1 VNVKKPSEKPL
12 ISIIIPTLNEAE
24 NLGTTL
30 ANAQKGKGVEI
41 VVVDGG
47 SSDDTDGLAKS
58 FGIRLLVTAAGR
70 ANQANA
76 GALVAEGN
84 ILLFLHADTRLPE
97 GFDRDIQGVL
107 AKPSTVAGAF
117 KLAIEG
123 AGMGL
128 RIIEKLANFRARFMQ
143 MPYGDQAI
151 FLKADLFR
159 SLGGFPDMPIMEDFV
174 LMQRLRRE
182 GRIAIAPAAVTT
194 SARRWLELG
203 VLKTTLINQVVL
215 VAYFLGINPARLAR
229 WYKKSKLRD

>member
-1 VNVKKPSEKPL
+1 MNVREPSKKPL
-12 ISIIIPTLNEAE
+12 ISIIIPTLNEAD
-24 NLGTTL
+24 NLSATL
-30 ANAQKGKGVEI
+30 ANAQKSKDVEI

-47 SSDDTDGLAKS
+47 SSDGTDELAKS
-58 FGIRLLVTAAGR
+58 FGVRLLVTAAGR

-76 GALVAEGN
+76 GALVAKGT

-97 GFDRDIQGVL
+97 GFDRDIRRVL
-107 AKPSTVAGAF
+107 ANPSAVAGAF

-128 RIIEKLANFRARFMQ
+128 RIIEKLANSRARFMQ

-174 LMQRLRRE
+174 LVQRLRKE
-182 GRIAIAPAAVTT
+182 GRIVIAPTAVIT
-194 SARRWLELG
+194 SARRWLKLG
-203 VLKTTLINQVVL
+203 VLKTTLINQAVL
-215 VAYFLGINPARLAR
+215 VAYFLGSNPARLAR
-229 WYKKSKLRD
+229 WYEKSELRD

>member
-30 ANAQKGKGVEI
+30 TNAQKGKGVEI

-47 SSDDTDGLAKS
+47 SSDGTDGLAKS
-58 FGIRLLVTAAGR
+58 FGVRLLVTAAGR

-76 GALVAEGN
+76 GALVAKGT

-97 GFDRDIQGVL
+97 GFDRDIQRVL
-107 AKPSTVAGAF
+107 ANPSIVAGAF
-117 KLAIEG
+117 RLAIEG
-123 AGMGL
+123 AGVSL
-128 RIIEKLANFRARFMQ
+128 RIIEKLANFRARFLK

-151 FLKADLFR
+151 FLKADLFC
-159 SLGGFPDMPIMEDFV
+159 SLGGFPDMPIMEDFA
-174 LMQRLRRE
+174 LMQRLRKE
-182 GRIAIAPAAVTT
+182 GRIVIAPTAVIT
-194 SARRWLELG
+194 SSRRWHKLG
-203 VLKTTLINQVVL
+203 VLKTTLINQAVL
-215 VAYFLGINPARLAR
+215 VAYFLGCNPARLAR

>member
-30 ANAQKGKGVEI
+30 TNAQKGKGVEI

-47 SSDDTDGLAKS
+47 SSDGTDGLAKS
-58 FGIRLLVTAAGR
+58 FGVRLLVTAAGR

-76 GALVAEGN
+76 GALVAKGT

-97 GFDRDIQGVL
+97 GFDRDIQRVL
-107 AKPSTVAGAF
+107 ANPSIVAGAF
-117 KLAIEG
+117 RLAIEG
-123 AGMGL
+123 AGVGL
-128 RIIEKLANFRARFMQ
+128 RIIEKLANFRARFLK

-151 FLKADLFR
+151 FLKADLFC

-174 LMQRLRRE
+174 LIQRLRKK
-182 GRIAIAPAAVTT
+182 GHIAIAPAAVIT
-194 SARRWLELG
+194 SARRWEKLG
-203 VLKTTLINQVVL
+203 VLKTTLINQAVL
-215 VAYFLGINPARLAR
+215 VAYFLGSNPERLAR
-229 WYKKSKLRD
+229 WYRRSKLRD